1 MAVGTLGHDGAAQRV
16 VRAPGGSPALG
27 VSSLWIW
34 HGVSLIFSLLKLS
47 ERFPA
52 VVHRR
57 ALAQAR
63 LVVPVLS
70 TVGTDAFAVLA
81 A

>member
-1 MAVGTLGHDGAAQRV
+1 MAIRTLGHNRAAQRIV
-16 VRAPGGSPALG
+16 GTPRGSPALG
-27 VSSLWIW
+27 VSSFWIW
-34 HGVSLIFSLLKLS
+34 HRVLFSLLKLS
-47 ERFPA
+47 EHRPA

-57 ALAQAR
+57 IFAQAW
-63 LVVPVLS
+63 LMVPVLS